1 MFVSGHYKVEMFDRN
16 VNDYVP
22 TVYGLG
28 MHVEVT
34 DPEDKTIMSRV
45 RYHKIAPKHGIT
57 IPNTWHHYPQC
68 MTQFLSVLIQDQIQS
83 GFFLYYL
90 LRLGFIKAKKNVN
103 KTLMTLV
110 VLNAG

>member
-1 MFVSGHYKVEMFDRN
+1 MMFISGHYKVEMFDRN

-45 RYHKIAPKHGIT
+45 RYHRNHTNA
-57 IPNTWHHYPQC
+57 WHHYPQC
-68 MTQFLSVLIQDQIQS
+68 RTQFLSVLIQDQIQS

-90 LRLGFIKAKKNVN
+90 LRPGFLKDKK
-103 KTLMTLV
+103 M
-110 VLNAG
+110 

>member
-1 MFVSGHYKVEMFDRN
+1 MMFISGHYKVEMFDRN

-45 RYHKIAPKHGIT
+45 RYHKTAPKHGIT
-57 IPNTWHHYPQC
+57 IPNAGLNFY
-68 MTQFLSVLIQDQIQS
+68 QS
-83 GFFLYYL
+83 
-90 LRLGFIKAKKNVN
+90 
-103 KTLMTLV
+103 
-110 VLNAG
+110 